1 MFLHG
6 VKWAQI
12 FHAKYLPVIDKQR
25 KLLYNFQMKH
35 IDLFGQKDVVLYIL
49 CFSCCQTK
57 LPFKRAEERK
67 KYI

>member
-1 MFLHG
+1 MVSNGRKFSM
-6 VKWAQI
+6 QNI
-12 FHAKYLPVIDKQR
+12 CPVIDKQR